1 MGINI
6 IIHMQMLCKVKVVTA
21 VEHQQVQML
30 ITPHSK
36 VLCN

>member
-6 IIHMQMLCKVKVVTA
+6 YMQMLRKVKVIAA